1 MATTTTKFE
10 FKIKDYKADIHN
22 GWCPGCGDFG
32 ILTAIQTALM
42 KLQRLPHKVAVV
54 SGIGCSGKTPH
65 YMQTY
70 AFHTLHGRV
79 MPSVTGLKLANPSL
93 TVTGVGGDGDAYG
106 IGAGHFVNGGPP
118 NPALTSGGSNNDA
131 HAPPKALARACGY
144 TFVARGYALDVK
156 YLSELIA
163 QGIQHRGSTLIDVL
177 QTCPTYN
184 DL

>member
-22 GWCPGCGDFG
+22 DWCPGCGDFG
-32 ILTAIQTALM
+32 ILTAIQTALR

-54 SGIGCSGKTPH
+54 SGIGCSGKPPH

-93 TVTGVGGDGDAYG
+93 TVIGVGGGG
-106 IGAGHFVNGGPP
+106 GGAGNGAVRPPIAVCAGRGGRKSAARAAPPLPP
-118 NPALTSGGSNNDA
+118 N
-131 HAPPKALARACGY
+131 
-144 TFVARGYALDVK
+144 
-156 YLSELIA
+156 
-163 QGIQHRGSTLIDVL
+163 
-177 QTCPTYN
+177 QTPRN
-184 DL
+184 K